1 MKLVSPISGLAKEP
15 AFPEAEYRARVA
27 RLWDVMREAGL
38 DAMLVHHPASVFY
51 FTGNENLHVYDNE
64 CVIVPLGREPTLV
77 VPRIDETRAC
87 LTAWTDRIVSTSSD
101 GEAPGVLAEVL
112 REAGVAEGRIGV
124 EKRVARAA
132 GLSVY
137 VYEGLAAALPRATLV
152 DASGVPERVK
162 LVKSP
167 REVAYLREAGRL
179 TDLGVRAALAIAAEG
194 RADYEVA
201 AAAYQAMIGAGSDF
215 LAIPAIVNCGP
226 YSGIT
231 HSTHVGRRLARGDV
245 LFLELGA
252 CRRRYSSPCV
262 RSASMGPPGSEVR
275 RLAEASEA
283 TVAGMHAVM
292 RAGATADEVA
302 RAGAVG
308 VARAGDGVRWSGDY
322 GYPVGAG
329 FPPHWG
335 DYSCGI
341 RIGNPMVLQAGM
353 VFHQPVSLRIPGR
366 VGVGFSDTV
375 LITDTGCER
384 LTTTPRTL
392 VTL

>member
-1 MKLVSPISGLAKEP
+1 
-15 AFPEAEYRARVA
+15 
-27 RLWDVMREAGL
+27 
-38 DAMLVHHPASVFY
+38 
-51 FTGNENLHVYDNE
+51 
-64 CVIVPLGREPTLV
+64 
-77 VPRIDETRAC
+77 
-87 LTAWTDRIVSTSSD
+87 
-101 GEAPGVLAEVL
+101 
-112 REAGVAEGRIGV
+112 
-124 EKRVARAA
+124 
-132 GLSVY
+132 
-137 VYEGLAAALPRATLV
+137 VYEGLAAALPGATLV

-162 LVKSP
+162 LVKSE
-167 REVAYLREAGRL
+167 REIAYLREAGRL
-179 TDLGVRAALAIAAEG
+179 TDLGVRAALAVAAEG

-262 RSASMGPPGSEVR
+262 RSASVGPPGSEVR

-308 VARAGDGVRWSGDY
+308 LRLSGGGRLPAPLGRLFLRDPPRQSDGAPGGYGFPSTGVAAYPRAGRGG
-322 GYPVGAG
+322 
-329 FPPHWG
+329 
-335 DYSCGI
+335 
-341 RIGNPMVLQAGM
+341 LQ
-353 VFHQPVSLRIPGR
+353 
-366 VGVGFSDTV
+366 
-375 LITDTGCER
+375 
-384 LTTTPRTL
+384 
-392 VTL
+392 